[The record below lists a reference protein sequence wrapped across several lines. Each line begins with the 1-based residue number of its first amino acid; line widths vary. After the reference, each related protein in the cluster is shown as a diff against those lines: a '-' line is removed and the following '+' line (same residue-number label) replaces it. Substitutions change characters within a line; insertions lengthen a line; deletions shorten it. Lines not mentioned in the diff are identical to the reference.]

1 MNFDDVLPSFVAE
14 ASELLREMEDGLL
27 ECTRGTPSDETINL
41 IFRTAHT
48 IKGSAGLFGLDAIV
62 SFVHGVETLL
72 DRVRLGEI
80 ALGPQLIQSLLSC
93 KDHIAVLVSGAL
105 EARHGVDPDLLARSA
120 QLLNE
125 LNESSGGKM
134 AQARPVAS
142 AAAAPVVPAA
152 PASTTQGGWKISL
165 RFSPDVLLTGMD
177 PLAFIRYLTTFGTIS
192 KLLVVEDDL
201 PALSKLNAHKCYL
214 GFEIELETQEDQARV
229 EAAFEFVRDD
239 CSLKI
244 APLARSGV
252 QAESH
257 ANEAGSNAAAG
268 ALAAIHASS
277 AVEGAGSG
285 ARASNA
291 RDIDGPASAGNSS
304 TARGQNASPA
314 PQSRTSRATA
324 GTESTT
330 LRVDAAKLDSLI
342 TRLGELII
350 AAAGASTAAR
360 RSGCGDVEES
370 LSVLTSLV
378 EEVRGGALQ
387 LRMVKIGETF
397 NRFGRVVHDVSRE
410 LGKEI
415 QLQVSGEDTEL
426 DKTLVEKIADPLTH
440 LVRNAIDHGIEPADV
455 RAARGKPAA
464 GVVRLN
470 AFHDSGTIVIEVS
483 DDGGGLK
490 REKILAKAQERGLID
505 AGRTL
510 TESEIFN
517 LIFEPGFSTA
527 EQVTN
532 LSGRGVGM
540 DVVKRNITALRGEVT
555 IRSTEGVGTTM
566 SVRLPLTLAIIN
578 GFQIG
583 LGESMFVLPLE
594 SIEECIEFTA
604 EAGHDFTSL
613 RGEVLP
619 FIRLRDIFNIKA
631 PPARRQSIVVVRHA
645 GQRAGLVVDALHG
658 ESQTVIKPLG
668 RMFRKAEC
676 VSGSSILGTGEVALI
691 LDVAVLVR
699 QAAARGQPLRERLA
713 LSA

>member
-14 ASELLREMEDGLL
+14 ASELLRDMEDGLL

-80 ALGPQLIQSLLSC
+80 ALGPQLVQSLLSC
-93 KDHIAVLVSGAL
+93 KDHVAALIAGAL
-105 EARHGVDPDLLARSA
+105 EARHGVDPELLARSA
-120 QLLNE
+120 QLLDE
-125 LNESSGGKM
+125 LNESSGGKLTGGK
-134 AQARPVAS
+134 APGAAAPVATAPVAS
-142 AAAAPVVPAA
+142 AVAG
-152 PASTTQGGWKISL
+152 GGWKISL

-177 PLAFIRYLTTFGTIS
+177 PLAFIRYLTTFGTIA
-192 KLLVVEDDL
+192 KLVVVDDDL

-239 CSLKI
+239 CALKI
-244 APLARSGV
+244 EPLAG
-252 QAESH
+252 
-257 ANEAGSNAAAG
+257 AAAASNG
-268 ALAAIHASS
+268 SASASS
-277 AVEGAGSG
+277 
-285 ARASNA
+285 
-291 RDIDGPASAGNSS
+291 SA
-304 TARGQNASPA
+304 ASPA
-314 PQSRTSRATA
+314 NATTPSAAASRAGA
-324 GTESTT
+324 GASSPPAQTRAARAPVSAESTT
-330 LRVDAAKLDSLI
+330 LRVDAARLDSLI
-342 TRLGELII
+342 TRIGELMI

-360 RSGCGDVEES
+360 RSSCAEVGES

-415 QLQVSGEDTEL
+415 QLQVSGEDAEL

-455 RAARGKPAA
+455 RAERGKPAA

-470 AFHDSGTIVIEVS
+470 AYHDSGTIVIEVS

-490 REKILAKAQERGLID
+490 RDKILAKAQERGLID

-510 TESEIFN
+510 TEAEIFN

-540 DVVKRNITALRGEVT
+540 DVVKRNITALRGEVS
-555 IRSTEGVGTTM
+555 ICSVEGAGTTM

-594 SIEECIEFTA
+594 SIEECIEFTS

-619 FIRLRDIFNIKA
+619 FIQLRDSFNIKA

-676 VSGSSILGTGEVALI
+676 VSGSSILGTGDVALI

-699 QAAARGQPLRERLA
+699 QAVARAHARERLPLTA
-713 LSA
+713 

>member
-1 MNFDDVLPSFVAE
+1 MNFDDVLPSFIAE
-14 ASELLREMEDGLL
+14 AAELLRDMEDGLL
-27 ECTRGTPSDETINL
+27 ECTRDPASDETINL

-72 DRVRLGEI
+72 DRVRLGEVTLD
-80 ALGPQLIQSLLSC
+80 AKLVQSLLSC
-93 KDHIAVLVSGAL
+93 KDHISTLVAGAA
-105 EARHGVDPDLLARSA
+105 EAKHGVDPALLARSE

-125 LNESSGGKM
+125 LGESAGQKPAGIVG
-134 AQARPVAS
+134 AAPS
-142 AAAAPVVPAA
+142 AAAGTASSEAA
-152 PASTTQGGWKISL
+152 GTAGTASLAAAETGASGWHISL

-192 KLLVVEDDL
+192 TMTVVDDDL
-201 PALSKLNAHKCYL
+201 PALSRLDVHKCYL
-214 GFEIELETQEDQARV
+214 GFEIELETAEDRARV
-229 EAAFEFVRDD
+229 EGAFEFVRDD
-239 CSLKI
+239 CTLTI
-244 APLARSGV
+244 EPLRP
-252 QAESH
+252 
-257 ANEAGSNAAAG
+257 AAAPTSEVST
-268 ALAAIHASS
+268 AASVAT
-277 AVEGAGSG
+277 VTT
-285 ARASNA
+285 
-291 RDIDGPASAGNSS
+291 SS
-304 TARGQNASPA
+304 TRALSAPRGA
-314 PQSRTSRATA
+314 PSA
-324 GTESTT
+324 EVSTV
-330 LRVDAAKLDSLI
+330 RVDAARLDILI
-342 TRLGELII
+342 TRIGELII
-350 AAAGASTAAR
+350 AAAGASMAAR
-360 RSGCGDVEES
+360 RAGTTEVEER

-387 LRMVKIGETF
+387 LRMVKIGDTF
-397 NRFGRVVHDVSRE
+397 SRFSRVVHDVSRE

-415 QLQVSGEDTEL
+415 SLQVSGEDTEL

-455 RAARGKPAA
+455 RVARGKSAA
-464 GVVRLN
+464 GTVRLN

-510 TESEIFN
+510 TESEIYG

-527 EQVTN
+527 DKVTN

-540 DVVKRNITALRGEVT
+540 DVVKRNITAMRGEVSV
-555 IRSTEGVGTTM
+555 RSVEGLGTTVT
-566 SVRLPLTLAIIN
+566 VRLPLTLAIIN
-578 GFQIG
+578 GFQVG
-583 LGESMFVLPLE
+583 LGESSFVLPLE
-594 SIEECIEFTA
+594 SIEECVEFSC
-604 EAGHDFTSL
+604 ESGHDFTSL

-619 FIRLRDIFNIKA
+619 FIQLRDMFHIKG

-668 RMFRKAEC
+668 KMFRKAEC

-691 LDVAVLVR
+691 LDVSVLVR
-699 QAAARGQPLRERLA
+699 QAVARSQRANARESLPLTA
-713 LSA
+713 

>member
-1 MNFDDVLPSFVAE
+1 MNFDDVLPSFIAE
-14 ASELLREMEDGLL
+14 ASELLRDMEDGLL
-27 ECTRGTPSDETINL
+27 QCTRGTPSDETINL

-80 ALGPQLIQSLLSC
+80 ALGAQLVQSLLSC
-93 KDHIAVLVSGAL
+93 KDHIAALVAGAL
-105 EARHGVDPDLLARSA
+105 DARHGVDPELLARSA
-120 QLLNE
+120 PLLDE
-125 LNESSGGKM
+125 LNESSGGKL
-134 AQARPVAS
+134 ASPKPASATAVAAV
-142 AAAAPVVPAA
+142 AAAATLSPVAG
-152 PASTTQGGWKISL
+152 ASSGWKISL

-177 PLAFIRYLTTFGTIS
+177 PLAFIRYLTTFGTIT

-201 PALSKLNAHKCYL
+201 PPLSKLNAHKCHL

-239 CSLKI
+239 CSVKI
-244 APLARSGV
+244 EPLVAAVVPSQAPVPKVVAV
-252 QAESH
+252 
-257 ANEAGSNAAAG
+257 ANAVPQPAAAR
-268 ALAAIHASS
+268 AARPAAS
-277 AVEGAGSG
+277 
-285 ARASNA
+285 
-291 RDIDGPASAGNSS
+291 
-304 TARGQNASPA
+304 
-314 PQSRTSRATA
+314 
-324 GTESTT
+324 TESTT
-330 LRVDAAKLDSLI
+330 LRVDAARLDSLI
-342 TRLGELII
+342 TRIGELII

-360 RSGCGDVEES
+360 RSGATEVEES

-415 QLQVSGEDTEL
+415 ELQVSGEDSEL

-440 LVRNAIDHGIEPADV
+440 LVRNAIDHGIEPADL
-455 RAARGKPAA
+455 RAQRGKPAA

-470 AFHDSGTIVIEVS
+470 AYHESGTIVIEVS

-555 IRSTEGVGTTM
+555 LRSAEGAGTTV

-594 SIEECIEFTA
+594 SIEECIEFSS

-619 FIRLRDIFNIKA
+619 FIQLRDMFSVKA
-631 PPARRQSIVVVRHA
+631 PAARRQSIVVVRHA

-699 QAAARGQPLRERLA
+699 QAVARGQVRERLA
-713 LSA
+713 LTA

>member
-14 ASELLREMEDGLL
+14 ASELLRDMEDGLL
-27 ECTRGTPSDETINL
+27 QCTRGTPSDETINL

-80 ALGPQLIQSLLSC
+80 ALGAQLVQSLLSC
-93 KDHIAVLVSGAL
+93 KDHIAVLVAGAL
-105 EARHGVDPDLLARSA
+105 DAKHGVDPELLARSA
-120 QLLNE
+120 QLLDE
-125 LNESSGGKM
+125 LNESSGGKLG
-134 AQARPVAS
+134 QAKPA
-142 AAAAPVVPAA
+142 ATAAAPVATAPTTSGAA
-152 PASTTQGGWKISL
+152 GGWKISL

-177 PLAFIRYLTTFGTIS
+177 PLAFIRYLTTFGTIA

-201 PALSKLNAHKCYL
+201 PPLSKLNAHKCYL
-214 GFEIELETQEDQARV
+214 GFEIELETQEDRARV

-239 CSLKI
+239 CSLQI
-244 APLARSGV
+244 EPRVSAVVPSQAPAT
-252 QAESH
+252 
-257 ANEAGSNAAAG
+257 N
-268 ALAAIHASS
+268 LAAIVS
-277 AVEGAGSG
+277 AAPQPVA
-285 ARASNA
+285 ARAA
-291 RDIDGPASAGNSS
+291 RPPAG
-304 TARGQNASPA
+304 G
-314 PQSRTSRATA
+314 
-324 GTESTT
+324 ESTT
-330 LRVDAAKLDSLI
+330 LRVDAARLDSLI
-342 TRLGELII
+342 TRIGELII

-360 RSGCGDVEES
+360 RSGCGEVEES

-415 QLQVSGEDTEL
+415 ELQVSGEDTEL
-426 DKTLVEKIADPLTH
+426 DKALVEKIADPLTH

-455 RAARGKPAA
+455 RAQRGKPAA

-470 AFHDSGTIVIEVS
+470 AYHDSGTIVIEVS

-490 REKILAKAQERGLID
+490 RERILAKAQERGLID
-505 AGRTL
+505 VGRTL

-555 IRSTEGVGTTM
+555 LRSDEGAGTTV

-594 SIEECIEFTA
+594 SIEECIEFSS

-619 FIRLRDIFNIKA
+619 FIQLRDMFNVKA
-631 PPARRQSIVVVRHA
+631 PSARRQSIVVVRHA

-699 QAAARGQPLRERLA
+699 QAVARGQVRERLA

>member
-41 IFRTAHT
+41 IFRSAHT

-80 ALGPQLIQSLLSC
+80 ALGPQLAQSLLSC
-93 KDHIAVLVSGAL
+93 KDHIAVLVAGAP
-105 EARHGVDPDLLARSA
+105 EAKHGVDPELLARSA

-134 AQARPVAS
+134 AQAKSGAPAATTAVAT
-142 AAAAPVVPAA
+142 APVPSTAA
-152 PASTTQGGWKISL
+152 GGWKISL

-177 PLAFIRYLTTFGTIS
+177 PLAFIRYLTTFGTIA
-192 KLLVVEDDL
+192 KLVVVDEEL

-214 GFEIELETQEDQARV
+214 GFEIELETQEDKARV

-239 CSLKI
+239 CALKI
-244 APLARSGV
+244 EPLAAPLP
-252 QAESH
+252 
-257 ANEAGSNAAAG
+257 ANVSTLPAAVPANQP
-268 ALAAIHASS
+268 ASQTRT
-277 AVEGAGSG
+277 
-285 ARASNA
+285 ARAA
-291 RDIDGPASAGNSS
+291 PAA
-304 TARGQNASPA
+304 
-314 PQSRTSRATA
+314 
-324 GTESTT
+324 ESTT
-330 LRVDAAKLDSLI
+330 LRVDAGRLDSLI
-342 TRLGELII
+342 TRIGELII

-360 RSGCGDVEES
+360 RAGCAEVEES

-440 LVRNAIDHGIEPADV
+440 LVRNAIDHGIESADV
-455 RAARGKPAA
+455 RAGRGKPAA

-470 AFHDSGTIVIEVS
+470 AYHDSGTIVIEVS

-490 REKILAKAQERGLID
+490 RDKILAKAQERGLID

-527 EQVTN
+527 DQVTN

-540 DVVKRNITALRGEVT
+540 DVVKRNITALRGEVS
-555 IRSTEGVGTTM
+555 IRSVEGVGTTM

-594 SIEECIEFTA
+594 SIEECIEFSA

-619 FIRLRDIFNIKA
+619 FIQLRDSFNIKA

-699 QAAARGQPLRERLA
+699 QAVSRGHARERLPLTA
-713 LSA
+713 